1 MDRMCSDPQR
11 VFATISDALPQLQA
25 AASRYSVAASE
36 VASSWTCSFLQA
48 IEGFSAMPNPESS
61 DEPPSQE
68 PSGAQPVQAPVSSER
83 ASRQSLARPPS
94 THVEGSILKR
104 YLFSDEKSRGIV
116 KIYIEASQLG
126 GTSKIEDVEVN
137 MQEQTLF
144 VRCKAVNG
152 SDWLLRGTLFGK
164 IDPSKSKHVLSS
176 SGHKVSITLRKRDA
190 DLTWHRLFKGD
201 VGTTASVD
209 DFM

>member
-83 ASRQSLARPPS
+83 
-94 THVEGSILKR
+94 GSILKR